1 MHRIGALSLLVV
13 LAVSLA
19 GCSRAESGALIS
31 QNELS
36 DAIAGGE
43 KILLLDV
50 RTPEEF
56 QSSHIPGA
64 LNVPHTEAGN
74 WLRDQD
80 ASRDQEVV
88 VYCETGR
95 RSTIVQ
101 QMLVEAGF
109 TSVRRLDGDMRAW
122 RVCEACAKE

>member
-1 MHRIGALSLLVV
+1 MRRITALSLFVV
-13 LAVSLA
+13 LALSLA
-19 GCSRAESGALIS
+19 GCSRPEGGALIS
-31 QNELS
+31 QDELS
-36 DAIAGGE
+36 DAIAGGK

-74 WLRDQD
+74 WLRNQD
-80 ASRDQEVV
+80 PSRDQDVV

-95 RSTIVQ
+95 RSAIVQ
-101 QMLVEAGF
+101 QMLVETGF
-109 TSVRRLDGDMRAW
+109 TSVRRLDGDMKAW
-122 RVCEACAKE
+122 RACEACAKE

>member
-13 LAVSLA
+13 FAVSLA

-36 DAIAGGE
+36 EAIAGGK

-109 TSVRRLDGDMRAW
+109 TSVRHLDGDMKAW
-122 RVCEACAKE
+122 RTCEACAKE

>member
-1 MHRIGALSLLVV
+1 MHRIGILTLLAVLVV
-13 LAVSLA
+13 APA
-19 GCSRAESGALIS
+19 GCSRAEGGGLIS
-31 QNELS
+31 QGELS
-36 DAIAGGE
+36 DAIAGSE

-56 QSSHIPGA
+56 QTSHIPGA
-64 LNVPHTEAGN
+64 LNVPHTEAEG
-74 WLRDQD
+74 WLRTQD
-80 ASRDQEVV
+80 LPRDRDVV

-101 QMLVEAGF
+101 QMLMETGF

>member
-1 MHRIGALSLLVV
+1 MHSIAALSLLVV
-13 LAVSLA
+13 LAVVPA
-19 GCSRAESGALIS
+19 GCSRAEGGARIS
-31 QNELS
+31 QDELS
-36 DAIAGGE
+36 RAISGGK

-74 WLRDQD
+74 WLRNQD
-80 ASRDQEVV
+80 PSRDQEVV

-95 RSTIVQ
+95 RSAIVQ
-101 QMLVEAGF
+101 QMLVSAGF
-109 TSVRRLDGDMRAW
+109 TSVRHLDGDMKAW
-122 RVCEACAKE
+122 RECEECAKE